1 MRSRLLVSLVS
12 LVAVVS
18 ATAGCAD
25 GEGFCGGA
33 AIEVRPALEEP
44 ITETSIACAGPWA
57 SLCDQP
63 TVVIND
69 VRCDSPQLE
78 LTPGHGGD
86 PWIGVILVVEDGV
99 VVSAI
104 ASGNDGDQSHPVG
117 GGWLQLFQG
126 SLLDQVN
133 LSGELDIAGID
144 GARVAG
150 RFSAL
155 TNPAR

>member
-1 MRSRLLVSLVS
+1 MRFRLLVSLAAGVTF
-12 LVAVVS
+12 AP
-18 ATAGCAD
+18 GCAD

-33 AIEVRPALEEP
+33 AIEVRPALAEP
-44 ITETSIACAGPWA
+44 ITDTAISCAGPWA
-57 SLCDQP
+57 ALCDQP

-78 LTPGHGGD
+78 LTPGAGGD
-86 PWIGVILVVEDGV
+86 PWIGVTLVVEDGV

-104 ASGNDGDQSHPVG
+104 ASANSGDQSHPVG
-117 GGWLQLFQG
+117 RGWLQLFQD
-126 SLLDQVN
+126 SLLDRAR
-133 LSGELDIAGID
+133 LSGELDISGID